1 MAENVNNQ
9 ILLLFIYN
17 NNIRMIEQYKVL
29 LGLFAIVVLCSG
41 KLLKDYFYQNQYIE
55 GLTID
60 SVSSSSQP
68 LRRPPTSATSDL
80 LGVSLTFTIT
90 TAALIPSSGTLSLSW
105 VASQLASAGIV
116 LPSALTSSNCVATV
130 ISTTP
135 AADKPVSSFNVT
147 SSGTTVTFT
156 PVFSVASVDAT
167 KTPQIASG
175 TQLRFVISGITIKKA
190 DSTTSLTASVNATFT
205 ITGVSTDSK
214 TVNVTVDPPIV
225 IGVAGS
231 SSSTSDIEAALTK
244 LESTIALTPTSDPS
258 YATLTDAKRALIN
271 ILTNTYGTVAGAS
284 TVFSSGSLY
293 DAQKTALDFIGKE
306 KSRTSQNANILETDN
321 NNKKRMSQINMY
333 YTQNYQANTEI
344 MKNIIYMS
352 VGLIVL
358 TLLKTKEY
366 IPSSIA
372 TLGTIFILVLGS
384 IVIGQKIF
392 DILRRNDMDF
402 DKYDWTFDEKKIDT
416 ARMTQTNANPADLS
430 ALGAMNAQAPCYG
443 PGCCDTGTTWYEKGR
458 KCMTTAA
465 ATAAVAAD
473 TAAASGA
480 ASGAASS
487 G

>member
-1 MAENVNNQ
+1 
-9 ILLLFIYN
+9 
-17 NNIRMIEQYKVL
+17 MIEQYKVL

-60 SVSSSSQP
+60 PVSASSP
-68 LRRPPTSATSDL
+68 LRRPATSASSDL
-80 LGVSLTFTIT
+80 LGVNLTFTIT
-90 TAALIPSSGTLSLSW
+90 TAVLIPSSGTLSLSW
-105 VASQLASAGIV
+105 IATQMAAAGIV
-116 LPSALTSSNCVATV
+116 LPVSLTSTNCVATV
-130 ISTTP
+130 TSATP
-135 AADKPVSSFNVT
+135 ATDKPVSSFNVT
-147 SSGTTVTFT
+147 SSGTTLTFT
-156 PVFSVASVDAT
+156 PVYSVASTDTT
-167 KTPQIASG
+167 KTSQIASG
-175 TQLRFVISGITIKKA
+175 TQLQIVIKNITIKKA
-190 DSTTSLTASVNATFT
+190 DTTTSLTASVISTFT
-205 ITGVSTDSK
+205 ITGASGDTK

-244 LESTIALTPTSDPS
+244 LEATIATTSSSDPLYTS
-258 YATLTDAKRALIN
+258 LTTARSALIN
-271 ILTNTYGTVAGAS
+271 ILTNTYGTVAGAG

-293 DAQKTALDFIGKE
+293 TAQKTALDFIGKE

-321 NNKKRMSQINMY
+321 RNKKRMSQINMY

-344 MKNIIYMS
+344 MKYIIYMS
-352 VGLIVL
+352 AGLIVL

-402 DKYDWTFDEKKIDT
+402 DKYDWTFDEKKVD
-416 ARMTQTNANPADLS
+416 ASKMTQTNTNPADLT
-430 ALGAMNAQAPCYG
+430 ALGAMNIQAPCFG
-443 PGCCDTGTTWYEKGR
+443 PGCCDTGTAWYEKGR

-465 ATAAVAAD
+465 AAAAVAAD
-473 TAAASGA
+473 TAAASA
-480 ASGAASS
+480 AGTTSS
-487 G
+487 AP